1 MSADI
6 EYIVFDRLSGNQLG
20 EFDTLDGALDCYRGF
35 VVPHPPAAE
44 HIEIWLDDTRLEID
58 PTSLPPATAA

>member
-1 MSADI
+1 MST
-6 EYIVFDRLSGNQLG
+6 EPQYIVLDQLTMNQLG
-20 EFDTLDGALDCYRGF
+20 EFDTFEEALDCYRDF

-58 PTSLPPATAA
+58 PTSPPATAA